1 MQVTMLSENPD
12 GSANFSFD
20 LTPSEMEE
28 LLKYGILE
36 ALKAGIREGE
46 KLTVNNEDLNAG

>member
-1 MQVTMLSENPD
+1 MQVTMLKENDD
-12 GSANFSFD
+12 GSADYSFD
-20 LTPSEMEE
+20 LTPSEMQE

-46 KLTVNNEDLNAG
+46 KLTCKGEDLNAG

>member
-1 MQVTMLSENPD
+1 MQVTMLKENDD

-46 KLTVNNEDLNAG
+46 KLTVNGEDLNAG

>member
-1 MQVTMLSENPD
+1 MLVTMLSENHD
-12 GSANFSFD
+12 GSVNLNFD
-20 LTPSEMEE
+20 LTPDEAEE

-46 KLTVNNEDLNAG
+46 KLTVNGEDLNAG